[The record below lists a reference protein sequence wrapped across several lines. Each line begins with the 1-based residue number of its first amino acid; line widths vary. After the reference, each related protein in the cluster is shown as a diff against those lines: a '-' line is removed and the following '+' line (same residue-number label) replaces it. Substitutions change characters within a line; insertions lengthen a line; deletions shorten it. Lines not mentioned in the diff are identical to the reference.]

1 MAGTVSDTQS
11 NAVSLHAGQGAALN
25 ERIRHFY
32 QGKQLATEIAVD
44 RTRHIL
50 LTQDVVLAQL
60 EQGNTAQMLRVN
72 QANSVLGTATDP
84 MTYSAYGYLE
94 ASPLATLL
102 AFNGQRLDL
111 TLQGYMLGNGYRIYS
126 PCLRRFHS
134 PDALSPFAEGGL
146 NAFSYCEGDPV
157 NKLDPSGHFSLFKP
171 RTWFRSKSAKIAQRK
186 VKLENWSNYLG
197 SQREYVIALDDIYNI
212 DQDYASRETLRAA
225 RTNLYALTSE
235 SLKKIKKFE
244 GKEDYFYEYLDYRSE
259 IRASIKVLGRTV
271 IEDYK
276 KFYKPET
283 SATTPRGGYW
293 GVGRKRR
300 ENPYTNVDSV
310 DAQSRIRQ
318 S

>member
-1 MAGTVSDTQS
+1 MAGTVSDNPS
-11 NAVSLHAGQGAALN
+11 NAVSLHAGQGTALN
-25 ERIRHFY
+25 GRIRHFY
-32 QGKQLATEIAVD
+32 QGKQLATEIAVGC
-44 RTRHIL
+44 TRHIL

-72 QANSVLGTATDP
+72 QANSVLGMATDP

-134 PDALSPFAEGGL
+134 PDALSPFEEGGL

-197 SQREYVIALDDIYNI
+197 EQRKRVIRINEIYNRE
-212 DQDYASRETLRAA
+212 QDPASRGFLRAA
-225 RTNLYALTSE
+225 RTRLDAMTSE
-235 SLKKIKKFE
+235 SLKKLKKFE
-244 GKEDYFYEYLDYRSE
+244 GDENYTREYQRYHSE
-259 IRASIKVLGRTV
+259 IQASTQTLDLTV
-271 IEDYK
+271 IESHK

-283 SATTPRGGYW
+283 SATTPGGGYW
-293 GVGRKRR
+293 GGVEGVETIPMTTWTVWARNRG
-300 ENPYTNVDSV
+300 
-310 DAQSRIRQ
+310 
-318 S
+318 